1 MTYPRVFRA
10 VRENDHWPLVVWLDQ
25 FHAVYIGQD
34 GTREPARAS
43 VQGAEEVVRQGI
55 WDELFPQQSPAGGT
69 QEEKE

>member
-1 MTYPRVFRA
+1 
-10 VRENDHWPLVVWLDQ
+10 VWLDQ